1 LEFSGK
7 GEKEIG
13 TVVKNDGSD
22 APFINVG
29 DVIVKVD
36 SFYFRPTEVETL
48 LGDPSK
54 AKSIL
59 KWEPE
64 INLDQLIN
72 EMITNDLDEAKQ
84 NVILKNHGFDVSLD
98 KEK

>member
-1 LEFSGK
+1 M
-7 GEKEIG
+7 
-13 TVVKNDGSD
+13 
-22 APFINVG
+22 
-29 DVIVKVD
+29 
-36 SFYFRPTEVETL
+36 ETL

-64 INLDQLIN
+64 INLDELIN
-72 EMITNDLDEAKQ
+72 EMIINDLNEAKQ
-84 NVILKNHGFDVSLD
+84 NVILKNHGFDISLD